1 MPSRFLVRAARRDD
15 APALGAIAIDAWAA
29 SAFAE
34 LDAGRTDR
42 EALRRTFTDFCQTHH
57 ARILVAEGQDG
68 LLGWGA
74 RENGDFHISDLWVG
88 PSAQGQGVGTALLEA
103 LEVGIAKA
111 AYNFVELETYA
122 GNVGALRF
130 YQRHGYQIIWRG
142 LKFSAS
148 LNYELDKVRLARSLD
163 RGTPP
168 DTGLPEA

>member
-15 APALGAIAIDAWAA
+15 APALAAIAIDAWAA

-34 LDAGRTDR
+34 LDASRTDH

-68 LLGWGA
+68 VLGWGA

-88 PSAQGQGVGTALLEA
+88 PSAQGQGAGTALLEA

-122 GNVGALRF
+122 GNVGALWLPAAWIPDHLAWTEIFR
-130 YQRHGYQIIWRG
+130 QPELRIGQ
-142 LKFSAS
+142 SAS
-148 LNYELDKVRLARSLD
+148 GQVARPRD
-163 RGTPP
+163 A
-168 DTGLPEA
+168 TGHRTA